1 LLNALA
7 GEKTMSIVASLQ
19 NLAAKPKAFLPVP
32 RPVLL
37 QRKCACG
44 APAPSLTGRC
54 AQCQGSKP
62 VQARLAMG
70 ESSDPLEREA
80 DRVADQ
86 VLAAPANLAN
96 PSASVATLRIQ
107 RLVGQAGAPAGT
119 VPASVDRV
127 LAGSGGPLDAALRQR
142 MEPRF
147 GHDFAHVRVHV
158 GTAAEQ
164 SARDVM
170 AAAFTAGHH
179 IVFGAGQYAPA
190 TQQGQRLIAHELTHV
205 VQQGGSA
212 AAGRIQRQPQAGAH
226 AENRALRDGV
236 RREKWSEEIEYQYR
250 RRGDAR
256 RADAMRAC
264 RLEGAPACAKILTA
278 ADLQVLYDKDIEPSQ
293 PGTPGMDQPAPS
305 GADQRAGS
313 PGPAGVMIGAA
324 GGTAAL
330 LNVAPAPLAP
340 LAPVAPVT
348 PSIPWGTMP
357 ANTNLPAP
365 SAPPASAGGIASV
378 AGPAAAVVLP
388 AVITGVH
395 WYRWKTFQDKWIA
408 AGYVLLE
415 DPLRVCIGGC
425 HLPSGPKT
433 RPLPDD
439 PEFSPTGPTS
449 PFPFNPVP
457 RKLPPGYTELKPFD
471 PQPSAPTLG
480 RVTPRQ
486 QPRTGPD
493 VQPKP
498 APRPDEEDDRRKKL
512 CEPHLHLPF
521 GKTIHTELYGLE
533 IASSRLMSAPTR
545 IANRQRTSAYERSSK
560 QIPNWNAGI
569 GPRMDRKVLE
579 RGIQLGI
586 PRERVL
592 LPNWGPDGKFKQM
605 DVDHIVE
612 LQVGWQREEEL
623 DRLGNYELLDAST
636 NSSVGPT
643 LDAAIQKERQRLKR
657 TCKALVFDWDEVPLV
672 FSLPMFPGG
681 GKGPGQRW
689 TTAEILKGR
698 HLDVYPQPRRRR

>member
-1 LLNALA
+1 MPSA
-7 GEKTMSIVASLQ
+7 
-19 NLAAKPKAFLPVP
+19 AFLPVWTASARPGGFRPAP
-32 RPVLL
+32 RAALLL

-44 APAPSLTGRC
+44 SPAPSLTGEC
-54 AQCQGSKP
+54 AQCQGSKLA
-62 VQARLAMG
+62 QTGLAMG
-70 ESSDPLEREA
+70 GRSDPLEQEA

-86 VLAAPANLAN
+86 VLAAPAR
-96 PSASVATLRIQ
+96 PGVGSAAAPRIQ
-107 RLVGQAGAPAGT
+107 RAAGQPGALGGT
-119 VPASVDRV
+119 APGSVERV
-127 LAGSGGPLDAALRQR
+127 LAGSGQPLDAGLRQR
-142 MEPRF
+142 MAPRF

-164 SARDVM
+164 SARNV
-170 AAAFTAGHH
+170 AANAYTVGHH
-179 IVFGAGQYAPA
+179 IVFGVGQYAPA
-190 TQQGQRLIAHELTHV
+190 TPQGQRLIAHELTHV
-205 VQQGGSA
+205 VQQGSRA

-236 RREKWSEEIEYQYR
+236 RPEKWAEEIEHQYR

-264 RLEGAPACAKILTA
+264 RLDGAPACEKILTSA
-278 ADLQVLYDKDIEPSQ
+278 ELQVLYDNDTEPAQ
-293 PGTPGMDQPAPS
+293 PGAPAMDAPQPSAPS
-305 GADQRAGS
+305 RRPGS
-313 PGPAGVMIGAA
+313 AGPAAAMVGAA

-330 LNVAPAPLAP
+330 LSVAPAPLAP
-340 LAPVAPVT
+340 VAPLAPAAPVT
-348 PSIPWGTMP
+348 PSIPWGTTP
-357 ANTNLPAP
+357 ANTNVPMP
-365 SAPPASAGGIASV
+365 NAPPASAGGIASV

-395 WYRWKTFQDKWIA
+395 WYRWKAFQDQWIA

-425 HLPSGPKT
+425 HLPSGPRT

-439 PEFSPTGPTS
+439 PEFSPTEPTS

-471 PQPSAPTLG
+471 PKPPAPTMG

-486 QPRTGPD
+486 TPRTGPD
-493 VQPKP
+493 AQPKP
-498 APRPDEEDDRRKKL
+498 APRPDEEDDRRKKP

-521 GKTIHTELYGLE
+521 GKTIHTALYGLE

-545 IANRQRTSAYERSSK
+545 IENRQRTSAYERSSK
-560 QIPNWNAGI
+560 QIPNWMAGI
-569 GPRMDRKVLE
+569 GARMDPKVLE
-579 RGIQLGI
+579 RGLKLGI

-592 LPNWGPDGKFKQM
+592 LPNWGPDSQFKQM

-612 LQVGWQREEEL
+612 LQVGWQREDEL
-623 DRLGNYELLDAST
+623 DRLDNYELLDAST

-657 TCKALVFDWDEVPLV
+657 MCKGHVFDWDEVPLV
-672 FSLPMFPGG
+672 FRLPMFRGG

-689 TTAEILKGR
+689 TTADILKGR
-698 HLDVYPQPRRRR
+698 HLDVYPQTRRRR